1 LRITIAGIG
10 RDRSGPA
17 RALFDDYA
25 RRLPWDLALREAE
38 EKRPLTGAARK
49 AAEAALLRAAL
60 PRGAVIIGLDERG
73 KVLDSPGFAALIGRL
88 QDEGIGDLA
97 FVIGGADGLD
107 PALKAECRH
116 LLSLGAMTWPH
127 LLVRP
132 LLAEQL
138 YRAHTILTGH
148 PYHRV

>member
-1 LRITIAGIG
+1 
-10 RDRSGPA
+10 
-17 RALFDDYA
+17 ALFDDYA

-60 PRGAVIIGLDERG
+60 PRGAVVIGLDERG

-88 QDEGIGDLA
+88 QDEGIADLA

-107 PALKAECRH
+107 P
-116 LLSLGAMTWPH
+116 
-127 LLVRP
+127 
-132 LLAEQL
+132 
-138 YRAHTILTGH
+138 
-148 PYHRV
+148 